1 MRAFDEME
9 TTIIQEACQKQFME
23 MVMDQSVLYKI
34 YKRSIMN
41 RKQAAKI
48 KQYIINYDDVPINV
62 YFGYYIRVGDGVSCK
77 RGNKVRVGGRDWVV
91 SQFRYDDGVL
101 RDMAIL
107 PGKVASHARLRPDNG
122 VVERD
127 GMMGTDLVYDGNYI
141 LWDKG
146 TVNRLDEII
155 NNRAKRWVRVMYS
168 DGRIILA
175 DENGYVGLA
184 KHRGQHITLNGVRYQ
199 IYGYGRELGWFTSET
214 PIDSD
219 DKILRHCLLEEV

>member
-1 MRAFDEME
+1 MIES
-9 TTIIQEACQKQFME
+9 TISEACQRA
-23 MVMDQSVLYKI
+23 MDQSVLYKI

-77 RGNKVRVGGRDWVV
+77 RGNKVRVDGRDWVV

-101 RDMAIL
+101 RDVAIL

-168 DGRIILA
+168 DGKMILA
-175 DENGYVGLA
+175 DDAKRGYVGLA
-184 KHRGQHITLNGVRYQ
+184 KHRGQHITHPGGHCVRYQ
-199 IYGYGRELGWFTSET
+199 IAGYGPELDWLTSDT

-219 DKILRHCLLEEV
+219 DRILRHCLLEEV